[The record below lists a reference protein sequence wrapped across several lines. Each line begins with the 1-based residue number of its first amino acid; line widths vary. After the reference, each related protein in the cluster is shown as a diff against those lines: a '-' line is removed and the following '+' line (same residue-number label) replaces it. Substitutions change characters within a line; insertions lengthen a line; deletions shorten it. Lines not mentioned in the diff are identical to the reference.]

1 MLTVTSVVG
10 YASDPP
16 LADRLHEF
24 SHAGKVEILTIDGGD
39 TQRRRLRGVTDRG
52 TEVII
57 ALARSEQL
65 SDGAVLWLDDERA
78 VVARMTE
85 EAWLRVVPRDASS
98 ALEAG
103 YFIGN
108 LHWRVRFE
116 PGAILVAL
124 EGPESHYTARL
135 VHLTIPG
142 KIRIAGN
149 G

>member
-1 MLTVTSVVG
+1 MLLITSVVG
-10 YASDPP
+10 YASEPA

-24 SHAGKVEILTIDGGD
+24 SHAGKVEILAIGGGD
-39 TQRRRLRGVTDRG
+39 VQRRRLRGVTDRG
-52 TEVII
+52 TEVAI
-57 ALARSEQL
+57 ALDRGTQL
-65 SDGAVLWLDDERA
+65 SDGAVLWLDDVRA
-78 VVARMTE
+78 VVVRMTE
-85 EAWLRVVPRDASS
+85 EAWLRIVPRDVGA

-135 VHLTIPG
+135 VHLTMPG